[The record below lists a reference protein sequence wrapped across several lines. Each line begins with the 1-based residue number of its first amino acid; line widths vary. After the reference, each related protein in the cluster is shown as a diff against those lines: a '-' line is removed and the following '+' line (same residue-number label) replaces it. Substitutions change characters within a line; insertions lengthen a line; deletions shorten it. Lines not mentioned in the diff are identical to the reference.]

1 MSVKK
6 NSEEES
12 CNLLIQGLIARDEKL
27 LQKVLEEKDEE
38 TIKEIINRVPVN
50 HVRKLL
56 IEIGNLLTK
65 ESSTNH
71 LLWLQH
77 LLAIKYSVVSSMAD
91 GRSILLP
98 LISLLE
104 DRSSPEYYRKMLE
117 LKGKLSL
124 LRSLKET
131 RKTDHGE
138 TVVVVQDGPESSARM
153 DVDSETESEA
163 DNDDDDDE
171 DLDADEEKDADEG
184 QEDSDEDEDH
194 RDDSEEDSA
203 SET

>member
-1 MSVKK
+1 MSVQRK
-6 NSEEES
+6 SEEES
-12 CNLLIQGLIARDEKL
+12 CNLLIQGLLARDEKL
-27 LQKVLEEKDEE
+27 LRKVLEEKDEE

-65 ESSTNH
+65 ESTTNH
-71 LLWLQH
+71 LSWLQH

-124 LRSLKET
+124 LRSLKEA
-131 RKTDHGE
+131 RRTDHNE
-138 TVVVVQDGPESSARM
+138 TVVVVQDGPESSAKM
-153 DVDSETESEA
+153 DVDSETESED
-163 DNDDDDDE
+163 DNDDDE
-171 DLDADEEKDADEG
+171 DLEEADEEPSEAESG
-184 QEDSDEDEDH
+184 EDDNI
-194 RDDSEEDSA
+194 EEDSEVDSA
-203 SET
+203 QDT